1 MSRSNRVGYLAI
13 RPKGPLPRTICDKC
27 AEAEVDIEDL
37 VAPLVSDPGGDIEI
51 CDICGRTIPK
61 CVLTTDSLVEFMIEQ
76 EVLLLRKKRKEV
88 N

>member
-1 MSRSNRVGYLAI
+1 MSRHDRVGYLAI
-13 RPKGPLPRTICDKC
+13 RPKGPLPRTICAKC
-27 AEAEVDIEDL
+27 AEEVDIEDL
-37 VAPLVSDPGGDIEI
+37 VAPLVSDPGGDVEV

-76 EVLLLRKKRKEV
+76 EVIIMRKKRKEV